1 MTDLYMPVL
10 QPADAEMLTTTML
23 GNKDGVCNSM
33 PGWDPMTHAF
43 NPTDCESSALQLT
56 PSVSMSK
63 PPKR

>member
-1 MTDLYMPVL
+1 
-10 QPADAEMLTTTML
+10 MLV
-23 GNKDGVCNSM
+23 GGVCNSM